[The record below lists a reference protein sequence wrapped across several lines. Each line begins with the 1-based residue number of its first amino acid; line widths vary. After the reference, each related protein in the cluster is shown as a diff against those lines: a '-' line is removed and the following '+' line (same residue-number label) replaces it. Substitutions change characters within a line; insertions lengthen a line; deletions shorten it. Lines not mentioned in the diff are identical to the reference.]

1 MFICLLA
8 KMMLPE
14 TEKLRY
20 VPAAVEVSWV
30 QCRVVR
36 SIPLLQLAPLFV
48 VDPVVMVLSSSYGSM
63 LRTSY
68 HPHLNTVLVLTW

>member
-8 KMMLPE
+8 KMMFPE
-14 TEKLRY
+14 TENLGY
-20 VPAAVEVSWV
+20 VPAVVEVSWV
-30 QCRVVR
+30 QYRVVR

-63 LRTSY
+63 LRRSY
-68 HPHLNTVLVLTW
+68 HPHLYTVLVLTW